1 MGWFNP
7 TDQSSPLR
15 PGPASSPRKARVFTR
30 FRGDQVIYLLL
41 KVIWIYLVGILY
53 PLWDPDPL
61 LGSWL
66 WYHPYQ
72 VIRWTLVTCY
82 IWIYLVGMIETKT
95 FLIIWKYWVWI
106 VFGLIFIWH
115 VIISGRLQYWRCSI
129 CAFNWVFNAKN
140 CKRGGIAIVGI
151 YIKDQ
156 VTFSHSKRSFVF
168 CQQPT
173 VFRFNHIF
181 IHRSAA
187 TPMK

>member
-106 VFGLIFIWH
+106 VFGLILFDML
-115 VIISGRLQYWRCSI
+115 SYQEGFSI
-129 CAFNWVFNAKN
+129 GDAASVLSTEFSTQKTA
-140 CKRGGIAIVGI
+140 RGGIAIVGI